1 MAEAR
6 RFHPLVAEDLT
17 RAVRYY
23 DDVSIELGNRFRDS
37 VRDRLRS
44 ISEFPESYGCI
55 HGLIRAA
62 MTRRFPYVI
71 LFELRGDT
79 VLILGVFHAAS
90 DQTGWFD
97 RSL

>member
-6 RFHPLVAEDLT
+6 RFHPLVAEDLGQP
-17 RAVRYY
+17 VRYY
-23 DDVSIELGNRFRDS
+23 DDVSVELGNRFRDS
-37 VRDRLRS
+37 ARDRFRS
-44 ISEFPESYGCI
+44 ISEFPESYGRI
-55 HGLIRAA
+55 HGQTRAA
-62 MTRRFPYVI
+62 MTSRFPYVI

-79 VLILGVFHAAS
+79 VLILDVFHAAS